1 MSINERI
8 SEIKEYFKEM
18 QVRTVAD
25 KQIIYVIVNF
35 PNGWV
40 IDSSVEEKFNVTV
53 LPLKNS
59 NEYAFCCD
67 IDDGENIVFD
77 AISFCISKMK
87 NAIERAKLLA
97 EKTKELKEMFSDDN
111 ISIDTLR
118 QLSFTFSC
126 TDENQVNLLNEIT
139 KSNVIDEKNS
149 ENKKKEE
156 NEIKNNE

>member
-25 KQIIYVIVNF
+25 KQVIYVIVNF

-40 IDSSVEEKFNVTV
+40 IDSTVEEQFNVTV

-111 ISIDTLR
+111 VSIDKLR

-139 KSNVIDEKNS
+139 KHNVIDEKNS